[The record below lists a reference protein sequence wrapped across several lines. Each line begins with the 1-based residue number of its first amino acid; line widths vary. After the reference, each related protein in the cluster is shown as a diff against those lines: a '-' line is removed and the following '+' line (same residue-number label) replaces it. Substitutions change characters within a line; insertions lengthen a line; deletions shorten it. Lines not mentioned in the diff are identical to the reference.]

1 MQRCRECGKSEFDVE
16 FKPKANICKPC
27 NSIYMKEYR
36 KRNRAK
42 IKGQV
47 QEWKDNNRERYRESN
62 RRHHATPEGKAKHYA
77 RVQKTPRTWLAHLL
91 TSIRSRC
98 KNPGP
103 HDTKVGPK
111 RVYEIDLDFLVE
123 MYNDQDGKCNLSGL
137 PMVHKW
143 NDLCSISVDRV
154 DSEVGYVVGNVQLVC
169 KWVNLAKGSHGNG
182 EFLELIGRLGG

>member
-1 MQRCRECGKSEFDVE
+1 
-16 FKPKANICKPC
+16 
-27 NSIYMKEYR
+27 MKEYR

-47 QEWKDNNRERYRESN
+47 QEWKDNNRERYREKN
-62 RRHHATPEGKAKHYA
+62 REYYATPEGRKKTLD
-77 RVQKTPRTWLAHLL
+77 RVQKTPRTWLAHILGG
-91 TSIRSRC
+91 IRSRC

-103 HDTKVGPK
+103 HDAKVGPK

-123 MYNDQDGKCNLSGL
+123 MYNSQGGRCALSHL
-137 PMVHKW
+137 PMVHVF

-154 DSEVGYVVGNVQLVC
+154 SSDLGYTRGNVQLVC

-182 EFLELIGRLGG
+182 EFLELIDNVRAVRT